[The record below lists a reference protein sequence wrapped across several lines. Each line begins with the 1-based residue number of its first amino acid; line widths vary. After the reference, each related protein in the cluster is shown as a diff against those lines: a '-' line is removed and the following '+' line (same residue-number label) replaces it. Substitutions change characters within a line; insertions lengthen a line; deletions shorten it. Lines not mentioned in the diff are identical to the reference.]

1 MTAPES
7 AEPEDLVERIRR
19 GDQTAEAELAN
30 CWGRGIR
37 VMIQRSLTDTNA
49 VEDLCQETL
58 LLAIRKVR
66 NGELRES
73 SRLPGFIAAL
83 ARNLVIEHGRR
94 KRPAPLTNA
103 ADPAVE
109 ASQLD
114 DLIREQRALR
124 VRQVLQSLPS
134 QRDREI
140 LFCFYLTGEDKESIC
155 RRLGLSSLHF
165 NRVLHRA
172 RERYREL
179 YREAG

>member
-7 AEPEDLVERIRR
+7 AEPEDLVERIRT
-19 GDQTAEAELAN
+19 GDQSAEAELAER
-30 CWGRGIR
+30 WGRGVR
-37 VMIQRSLTDTNA
+37 VIVQRSLSDTNA
-49 VEDLCQETL
+49 IDDLCQETL

-94 KRPAPLTNA
+94 KRPAPLTDA
-103 ADPAVE
+103 ANPSVD
-109 ASQLD
+109 ASQLN
-114 DLIREQRALR
+114 DLIREQRAR
-124 VRQVLQSLPS
+124 KVRQVLQSLPS
-134 QRDREI
+134 DRDREM
-140 LFCFYLTGEDKESIC
+140 LFCFYLTGEDKDSIC

-179 YREAG
+179 YRETG